1 VLIYRAWLAAAGQ
14 AASGIRALPA
24 ADSTMRSTRS
34 LQPPQP
40 VPARVAVAI
49 SCSVRLPEVTHE
61 SMSALLTPLQ
71 LQTWVS
77 GASSSSRSSVRGWAR
92 SNSSDARLW
101 KHAAVVQRLGQERH
115 PVQIPEQDRAREPA
129 VADDHRL
136 VDAALRLAR
145 QLHARGHA
153 AECRESFCR

>member
-1 VLIYRAWLAAAGQ
+1 VARRLGLAFVTALSGACRGRARVARGRFADGVDRGRVLIYRAWLAAAGQ

-77 GASSSSRSSVRGWAR
+77 GASSSSRSS
-92 SNSSDARLW
+92 
-101 KHAAVVQRLGQERH
+101 
-115 PVQIPEQDRAREPA
+115 
-129 VADDHRL
+129 
-136 VDAALRLAR
+136 
-145 QLHARGHA
+145 ARG
-153 AECRESFCR
+153 